1 MLKYKIILK
10 NVPSGGT
17 RVDFKWVEELQ
28 QEKAIGLCSVKK
40 ILADGT
46 A

>member
-17 RVDFKWVEELQ
+17 RVDSKWVKELQ
-28 QEKAIGLCSVKK
+28 QEKAIGLCSMKK
-40 ILADGT
+40 ILANET